1 MPPVIS
7 YLGWPAIEYA
17 RVDLPEPF
25 GPMMA
30 WVSPDLHGQVDAGQD
45 RLELAVGQ
53 LDRHLQVADLQGAH
67 YRVTPLLG
75 VRLT

>member
-1 MPPVIS
+1 MIW

-17 RVDLPEPF
+17 RVDLPEPL

-30 WVSPDLHGQVDAGQD
+30 CVSPAHGQRDPGQD

-53 LDRHLQVADLQGAH
+53 LDRDLQVADLQGAH
-67 YRVTPLLG
+67 FGSLHCSASG
-75 VRLT
+75 